1 MERLRIL
8 VADDEDE
15 VRAVLEDALTHWGY
29 RTVGAKDGPQALDR
43 VREDAVDVALL
54 DIRMPSMD
62 GIQLLKA
69 IKTLDPSIEC
79 VMMTGYPTARTAVE
93 ALKEGAYDYLTKPLV
108 LDEIRHL
115 LRHIEENRRLR
126 AEVTTLRRRLGEYE
140 SIKGLVG
147 SSPGIR
153 RIREV
158 ERELILRALDQMG
171 GDKVKVARAL
181 GISRRT
187 VYRRLK
193 EYEIL

>member
-93 ALKEGAYDYLTKPLV
+93 AFKEGAYDYLTKPLV